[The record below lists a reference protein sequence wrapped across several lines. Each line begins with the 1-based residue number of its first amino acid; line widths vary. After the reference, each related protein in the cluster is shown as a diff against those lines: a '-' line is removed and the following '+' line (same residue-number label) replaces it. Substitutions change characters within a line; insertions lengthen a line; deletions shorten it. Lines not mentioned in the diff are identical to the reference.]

1 MYISVDSFS
10 LLVIKWK
17 ENKFKMQIFDTDEFR
32 HMFNYIQ
39 YMLIL
44 LPEIEEKLAVP
55 YTVLLYILNSKYWTE
70 V

>member
-1 MYISVDSFS
+1 
-10 LLVIKWK
+10 
-17 ENKFKMQIFDTDEFR
+17 MQIFDTDEFR

-55 YTVLLYILNSKYWTE
+55 YTVLLYILNSKY
-70 V
+70 